1 VTRIELDRPLFLGQQ
16 RESVNATDI
25 EIRPLTSADAG
36 PYRDIR
42 LVALENKPEAF
53 DSTFESEIAQPLTW
67 FCDRLNSSQ
76 VFGAFRSTELLGIA
90 GFVRHE
96 SDKAAH
102 KGLLW
107 GMYVRPDARKAGV
120 GRRLVEAVIEFAR
133 QRVEV
138 IQLAVVA
145 DSTRARRL
153 YARLGFL
160 EYGIERNSLKQG
172 GRYYDV
178 VLMAMDLAPHLCA
191 AHASRSERRSV
202 FGDYGSSGGWFG
214 AEGQSHR
221 S

>member
-1 VTRIELDRPLFLGQQ
+1 M
-16 RESVNATDI
+16 NATDI
-25 EIRPLTSADAG
+25 EVQPLTSADAG
-36 PYRDIR
+36 AYRDVR
-42 LVALENKPEAF
+42 LAALKNKPEAF

-90 GFVRHE
+90 GFVSHAG
-96 SDKAAH
+96 DKEAH

-107 GMYVRPDARKAGV
+107 GMYVRPDARKAGI
-120 GRRLVEAVIEFAR
+120 GQRLAEAVIEFAR

-138 IQLAVVA
+138 IQLAVVG
-145 DSTRARRL
+145 DSARARRL
-153 YARLGFL
+153 YARVGFL

-178 VLMAMDLAPHLCA
+178 VLMAMDLAPHLGS
-191 AHASRSERRSV
+191 AHASLSNRRAV
-202 FGDYGSSGGWFG
+202 FGDYGSTSDSFG